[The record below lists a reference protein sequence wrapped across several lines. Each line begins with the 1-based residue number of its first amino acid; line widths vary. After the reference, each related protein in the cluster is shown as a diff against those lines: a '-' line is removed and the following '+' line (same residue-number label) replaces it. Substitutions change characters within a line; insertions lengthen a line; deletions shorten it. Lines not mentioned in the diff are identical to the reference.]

1 MQQAAYIH
9 IGKIVAVFGL
19 KGELILQHAL
29 GKKTQFKPQEVVFI
43 EEIKGSYLPY
53 FVVGSRAKT
62 VNETILQLEAITTP
76 EAAARLRGKPVWITE
91 ADFRRLAGNKAPI
104 SLLGYLV
111 INQGE
116 ALGPVEEVIEQPHQ
130 VLLTIRRQGKEVYI
144 PLHEESLLSIQ
155 HDKKEIVVQLPEGL
169 LDIYI

>member
-1 MQQAAYIH
+1 MQQADYIH

-53 FVVGSRAKT
+53 FVLGSRAKSIY
-62 VNETILQLEAITTP
+62 ETILQLEAVATP

-91 ADFRRLAGNKAPI
+91 TDFRQLAGNKAPI
-104 SLLGYLV
+104 SLLGYMV

-116 ALGPVEEVIEQPHQ
+116 SLGPVEEVIEQPHQ
-130 VLLTIRRQGKEVYI
+130 VLLTIRSHGKEVYI
-144 PLHEESLLSIQ
+144 PLHEESLLSIR
-155 HDKKEIVVQLPEGL
+155 HDKKEIVVQLPDGL
-169 LDIYI
+169 LDIYL